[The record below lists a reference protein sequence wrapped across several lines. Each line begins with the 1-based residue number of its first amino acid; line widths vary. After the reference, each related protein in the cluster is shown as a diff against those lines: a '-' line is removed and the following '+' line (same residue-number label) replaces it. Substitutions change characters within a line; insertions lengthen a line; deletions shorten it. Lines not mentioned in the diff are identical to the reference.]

1 MPRGGRRSTTWAKG
15 EHGQVWGKSRWGGA
29 NGPGAGPEALQPVA
43 RTKEVLER
51 MAKLREMLEPHLDK
65 VALTW
70 LEIMMDPEAPAQARI
85 HAAEKIAER
94 VEGKVSD
101 KIALLD
107 TRNADEMTDEE
118 LAAIAR
124 RGRSA
129 APDAPADPV

>member
-1 MPRGGRRSTTWAKG
+1 MPGRTRTTWAKG

-29 NGPGAGPEALQPVA
+29 NGPGKGPEALQPVA
-43 RTKEVLER
+43 RTKEVLAR
-51 MAKLREMLEPHLDK
+51 MAKLKALLEPHLDK

-70 LEIMMDPEAPAQARI
+70 LEIMTDPNAPPQARI

-101 KIALLD
+101 KLALLD

-118 LAAIAR
+118 LALIAS
-124 RGRSA
+124 RGRAEASDA
-129 APDAPADPV
+129 APDTH